1 MDHEG
6 KRKKRSTGT
15 CPGMSNLRH
24 KYKVNR
30 EKAHWPSKPALDGL
44 FPTLFSQALAQHMLF

>member
-1 MDHEG
+1 MKE
-6 KRKKRSTGT
+6 REKRSTGT
-15 CPGMSNLRH
+15 CPGMSNVRH
-24 KYKVNR
+24 KYRVNR